1 MSPKT
6 KKIIGNVVFVLFIGL
21 LIWPTSRSY
30 FQQVLMKIGF
40 FKPKLEFNSA
50 PKEAVTGAVAS
61 AFNNVSFVNSQGET
75 VKVTDLRGKVVFIN
89 FWATWCPPCRAE
101 MPSINVL
108 YDNYK
113 DNSNIVFLIV
123 EIEGDKAK
131 AEAFVKEQKLTL
143 PISFPNSD
151 IPKEWLSES
160 IPSTVILDKEGRV
173 ATRHEDMADYSSP
186 DVDKFIQDLINK

>member
-30 FQQVLMKIGF
+30 FQQFLLKMGF
-40 FKPKLEFNSA
+40 FKPILELNSA
-50 PKEAVTGAVAS
+50 SKESDRVAPEG
-61 AFNNVSFVNSQGET
+61 AFNHVSFINSLGET
-75 VKVTDLRGKVVFIN
+75 VRVADLKGKVVFIN
-89 FWATWCPPCRAE
+89 FWATWCSPCRAE

-108 YDNYK
+108 YDRYK
-113 DNSNIVFLIV
+113 DSPNMVFLIV

-131 AEAFVKEQKLTL
+131 AGAFLEEQQLTL

-151 IPKEWLSES
+151 IPKEWLSGS
-160 IPSTVILDKEGRV
+160 IPSTVILDKAGKV
-173 ATRHEDMADYSSP
+173 AARHEGMADYSSP
-186 DVDKFIQDLINK
+186 DVGKFIQDLINK

>member
-1 MSPKT
+1 MNPKT
-6 KKIIGNVVFVLFIGL
+6 KKIIGNVVFVLVIGL
-21 LIWPTSRSY
+21 LIWPTSRGY
-30 FQQVLMKIGF
+30 FQQILMKIGF
-40 FKPKLEFNSA
+40 FKPKLEINSA
-50 PKEAVTGAVAS
+50 PKESVTPATANVFS
-61 AFNNVSFVNSQGET
+61 NVSFVNSLGEA
-75 VKVTDLRGKVVFIN
+75 VKMADLKGKVVFIN

-108 YDNYK
+108 YDSYK
-113 DNSNIVFLIV
+113 DNPNIVFLIV

-151 IPKEWLSES
+151 IPKEWLSGS

-173 ATRHEDMADYSSP
+173 ATRHEGMADYSSP
-186 DVDKFIQDLINK
+186 EVDKFIQDLINK